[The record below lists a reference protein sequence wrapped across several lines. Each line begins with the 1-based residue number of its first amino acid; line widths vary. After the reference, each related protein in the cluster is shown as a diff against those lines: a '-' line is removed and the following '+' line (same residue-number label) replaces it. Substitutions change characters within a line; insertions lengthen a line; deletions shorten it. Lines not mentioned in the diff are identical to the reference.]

1 MGIAECRH
9 ARENQAFNAGQKSLS
24 CLSRVRYVLQKITN
38 RKNAENLT

>member
-9 ARENQAFNAGQKSLS
+9 ARENQTFNAGHKPLS

-38 RKNAENLT
+38 RKNTKNLT